1 MSVHTRIYW
10 LDMPHSE
17 RLPALSAARW
27 AALLRDKRAAAL
39 PTAFALESLANA
51 HPGLCLAELGL
62 RGGLGRHGGG
72 RLGSRHLRR
81 ARRLRGGGDGHG
93 RSGRAGRGGPS
104 GSASAA
110 AARGRGAAQRCTE

>member
-27 AALLRDKRAAAL
+27 AALLRGKRAAAL

-72 RLGSRHLRR
+72 GRLGQSAPSARTAASRRR
-81 ARRLRGGGDGHG
+81 RWP
-93 RSGRAGRGGPS
+93 RA
-104 GSASAA
+104 
-110 AARGRGAAQRCTE
+110 